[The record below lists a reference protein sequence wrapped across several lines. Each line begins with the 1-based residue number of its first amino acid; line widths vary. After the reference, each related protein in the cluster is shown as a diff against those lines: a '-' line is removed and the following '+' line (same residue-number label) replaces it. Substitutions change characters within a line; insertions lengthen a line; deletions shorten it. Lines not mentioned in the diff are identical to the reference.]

1 MIEIDLSVLASKDKL
16 SMKLYLESA
25 SMFKNKN
32 TNPSSYHKDTTEFS
46 HARRSTTPAIKD
58 SENGRCS
65 YSCLNVV
72 QFFPVPKGL
81 AYNKRLYICQRNSTF
96 AKNARLLS
104 LFIII
109 LRNC

>member
-1 MIEIDLSVLASKDKL
+1 MIEIDLSVLVSKDKL
-16 SMKLYLESA
+16 STKLYLESA

-32 TNPSSYHKDTTEFS
+32 MNPTSYHKDTTEFS

-72 QFFPVPKGL
+72 QFFPVQKGL
-81 AYNKRLYICQRNSTF
+81 ACNKRLYICQRNSTF
-96 AKNARLLS
+96 AKK
-104 LFIII
+104 F
-109 LRNC
+109 